1 MAAEKSNENL
11 VTVMVQSLAGE
22 IFEVQVNP
30 RHGVKAVKDF
40 LYQHYPNAFS
50 PSSDMEMDVVNATGK
65 KPYPIRNGET
75 LFAIV
80 APNKYVRLA
89 NCEPYNDDTMRN
101 CIIYTFMVKREGVRV
116 YDMYHPHIP
125 SGDGFYAPKYTK
137 QEIKAYLEDDTKN
150 PEFMFMM
157 YYNPKHP
164 NEYIAMGHRN
174 PHINSHHRG
183 PNQTYVDF
191 FKKSGFHFMYYRDEE
206 EQLGFSEVNFS
217 FKADAA
223 RELAK
228 LLESYQFKCPSPF
241 NANTNANN
249 VTNAIR
255 AMKITNA
262 QQQGG
267 IFLKKK
273 STKKA
278 KKSKKSTRRKH
289 YHK

>member
-1 MAAEKSNENL
+1 MAAEKANENL

-50 PSSDMEMDVVNATGK
+50 PSSDFEMDVVNATGK

-80 APNKYVRLA
+80 APNKYVRLV
-89 NCEPYNDDTMRN
+89 NCEPLTNYYIRN
-101 CIIYTFMVKREGVRV
+101 CIIYTFTVKREGLRV
-116 YDMYHPHIP
+116 HKMYHRIVP
-125 SGDGFYAPKYTK
+125 GGNEYDAPKYSK
-137 QEIKAYLEDDTKN
+137 EEIKAYLEDKTN
-150 PEFMFMM
+150 PDFTFMM
-157 YYNPKHP
+157 FYDPRYPGEYSMLEHYNSRSGIFRDH
-164 NEYIAMGHRN
+164 NE
-174 PHINSHHRG
+174 P
-183 PNQTYVDF
+183 YVEF
-191 FKKSGFHFMYYRDEE
+191 FKKAGFYFINDPDVA
-206 EQLGFSEVNFS
+206 QKTDVSEIQFS

-228 LLESYQFKCPSPF
+228 LLESYQFKCPPPF
-241 NANTNANN
+241 NVAANANN

-255 AMKITNA
+255 AMKITNS
-262 QQQGG
+262 QKGG
-267 IFLKKK
+267 RLFKKK

-278 KKSKKSTRRKH
+278 KKTKKTTRRKH